1 MHRDHLGHIR
11 LNPTSRH
18 HGPTPSPGAAH
29 VAACI
34 AEQKAK
40 AAAKRELY
48 LTELWGPIQRQSS
61 VLLSDAAS
69 FSVNPGVRTAQG
81 LIQLDG
87 VVTDFDGDHCWVQ
100 VIFLSPR
107 KSQGVVYERINL
119 HRRDVDY
126 FGLEPTAWMLNDL
139 RRSAI
144 TRSRRLNLID
154 GWGHL
159 RSDIFMEH

>member
-1 MHRDHLGHIR
+1 MHRDQLGHIR
-11 LNPTSRH
+11 LNPRRRH
-18 HGPTPSPGAAH
+18 PGPVPAPGAAH

-48 LTELWGPIQRQSS
+48 LKELWGLIQLQST
-61 VLLSDAAS
+61 VLLSEAAS
-69 FSVNPGVRTAQG
+69 FSVNPSVRTAQG

-87 VVTDFDGDHCWVQ
+87 IVTDLDGDYCWVQ
-100 VIFLSPR
+100 VMFMLPR
-107 KSQGVVYERINL
+107 KSQDVTYERINL

-126 FGLEPTAWMLNDL
+126 FGLEPTAWKLGDL
-139 RRSAI
+139 RCSAI